1 MLLLLV
7 PNLATASFTSE
18 AGEIP
23 YQINNS
29 DHIVTGTVSKVNMFS
44 DHAITTITV
53 NEWLYNSLPT
63 KTVKVRSEMGT
74 NTGMMTE
81 PEFIHNES
89 VLLMLNDVN
98 TDQQLFRVVI
108 GSPGKHPISDRDAVV
123 KELKA
128 QGKWPEGNQ
137 IENKTNEIETVENIE
152 TEDKQ
157 EENQTVDN
165 TNGNETAENTGTA
178 GEDEETSN
186 NTQRPNNT
194 PFMSPVCVIAA
205 MLGAIIYIRRKK

>member
-1 MLLLLV
+1 
-7 PNLATASFTSE
+7 
-18 AGEIP
+18 
-23 YQINNS
+23 
-29 DHIVTGTVSKVNMFS
+29 
-44 DHAITTITV
+44 
-53 NEWLYNSLPT
+53 
-63 KTVKVRSEMGT
+63 
-74 NTGMMTE
+74 MMTE